1 MSVQQATAVQITT
14 GGRTSRTAAHSA
26 SSYPRS
32 VELPALGLYAR
43 FMELPVL
50 VVLLTLWL
58 VGVAFIGLSALTL
71 YQLFW
76 LML

>member
-1 MSVQQATAVQITT
+1 
-14 GGRTSRTAAHSA
+14 
-26 SSYPRS
+26 
-32 VELPALGLYAR
+32 
-43 FMELPVL
+43 MELPVL